1 MFAALASAF
10 AIAVGLAMDAFSV
23 SLAGGSALKE
33 RVMRTALLA
42 GAMFGFFQFGMPVL
56 GWIVGVPLAQVI
68 NPYGYWIV
76 VGLFF
81 FIGGKMVYD
90 AFFGAEEGV
99 SLIGWKV
106 LTLLAIATS
115 IDALAVGVSYGL
127 MGEAVFAPAV
137 VIGVVAFVFSFAGVL
152 LGHKLSSVLGNKMQ
166 VLGGVILIL
175 IGVKFLVGIFTG

>member
-1 MFAALASAF
+1 MIEWLAPAL

-23 SLAGGSALKE
+23 SLAGGSALKKD
-33 RVMRTALLA
+33 VVKTALLA
-42 GAMFGFFQFGMPVL
+42 GAMFGVFQFGMPVL
-56 GWIVGVPLAQVI
+56 GWLAGVPLAQII
-68 NPYGYWIV
+68 NPFGYWIV

-90 AFFGAEEGV
+90 AFFGDEESV

-106 LTLLAIATS
+106 LTLLAVATS
-115 IDALAVGVSYGL
+115 IDALAVGISYGL
-127 MGEAVFAPAV
+127 LGETVLLPAV
-137 VIGVVAFVFSFAGVL
+137 VIGAVAFVFSFAGVL

-175 IGVKFLVGIFTG
+175 IGVKFLAGIFTG